1 MSTAIAEIAEA
12 GGVLAVIERAAL
24 NPDIDVQKMQA
35 LFELQERIMA
45 RHAEMSFSSAFAEMQ
60 SEIPPI
66 AENGKIEFS
75 GKVQS
80 RYALFEDI
88 NEVVKPILQKH
99 GFGIMF
105 KVETSEAGI
114 SVRAILMHKDGH
126 KEETPPMVLE
136 ADTSGSKNKVQA
148 NGSSVSYA
156 KRYVLIAML
165 NITTRGEDDDGQSA
179 GVRTIDEAQQA
190 TLQALIEEVKQDK
203 PKFFTYATSKARRQI
218 KKLSEIPASLYA
230 ELVTSLEKKRGA

>member
-1 MSTAIAEIAEA
+1 MSTAIAEIAES

-45 RHAEMSFSSAFAEMQ
+45 RHAEMAFSSAFAEMQ
-60 SEIPPI
+60 SEIPAI

-99 GFGIMF
+99 GFG
-105 KVETSEAGI
+105 
-114 SVRAILMHKDGH
+114 
-126 KEETPPMVLE
+126 
-136 ADTSGSKNKVQA
+136 
-148 NGSSVSYA
+148 
-156 KRYVLIAML
+156 
-165 NITTRGEDDDGQSA
+165 
-179 GVRTIDEAQQA
+179 
-190 TLQALIEEVKQDK
+190 
-203 PKFFTYATSKARRQI
+203 
-218 KKLSEIPASLYA
+218 
-230 ELVTSLEKKRGA
+230 